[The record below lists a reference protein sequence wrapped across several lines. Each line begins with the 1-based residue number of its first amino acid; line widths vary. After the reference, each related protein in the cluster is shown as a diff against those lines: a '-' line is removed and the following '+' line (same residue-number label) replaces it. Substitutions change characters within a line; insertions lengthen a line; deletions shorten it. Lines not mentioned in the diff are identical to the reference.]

1 MMTMSNACTRRGKI
15 EWKRAT
21 LQAAKLELEKIQV
34 GCVSCLG
41 FMNKEIRIY
50 YSLTI
55 LFLFDMHCRNRGILG
70 IDEIF

>member
-34 GCVSCLG
+34 GYVL
-41 FMNKEIRIY
+41 FFRLYEQRDKNLF
-50 YSLTI
+50 SLTI
-55 LFLFDMHCRNRGILG
+55 PF
-70 IDEIF
+70 

>member
-34 GCVSCLG
+34 GCVYFLVQKDKNLYG
-41 FMNKEIRIY
+41 
-50 YSLTI
+50 LTI
-55 LFLFDMHCRNRGILG
+55 LFDVHCRSRKILLINKSG
-70 IDEIF
+70 MG

>member
-55 LFLFDMHCRNRGILG
+55 LF
-70 IDEIF
+70 